1 MRSWVGPALASG
13 GLLACLIGGLLVVE
27 YQLATLGIAPA
38 LPEGSLTD
46 AQEKSIDL
54 VVQSSQ
60 LLISWTFAT
69 LGAAAFIFKFAMDN
83 RLRLGIFD
91 IAAGCLVVILAICS
105 LYFSQIGFDVLV
117 RSLTLQ
123 QYPFDQDAVYFS
135 FRYQFLFA
143 LAAVGVLGV
152 HFFQFIW
159 RISQMTAGRNDDP
172 IPAERADKE
181 R

>member
-1 MRSWVGPALASG
+1 
-13 GLLACLIGGLLVVE
+13 
-27 YQLATLGIAPA
+27 
-38 LPEGSLTD
+38 
-46 AQEKSIDL
+46 L

-69 LGAAAFIFKFAMDN
+69 LGAAAFIFKYAMDS

-91 IAAGCLVVILAICS
+91 ISAGCLIVILAICS
-105 LYFSQIGFDVLV
+105 LYFSQIGFDVLIQ
-117 RSLTLQ
+117 SLTMQ

-135 FRYQFLFA
+135 FRYQFLFG

-159 RISQMTAGRNDDP
+159 RISRLRSGGDDVLH
-172 IPAERADKE
+172 ADKTD
-181 R
+181 